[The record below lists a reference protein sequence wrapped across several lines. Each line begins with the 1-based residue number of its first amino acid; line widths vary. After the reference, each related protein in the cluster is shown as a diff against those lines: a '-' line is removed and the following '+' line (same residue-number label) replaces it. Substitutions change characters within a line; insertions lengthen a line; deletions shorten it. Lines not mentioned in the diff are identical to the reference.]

1 MKGQLQSDWITVLY
15 ALKRIMLKKF
25 FLPVGFVMSIAS
37 LSVAEEKMDLYLL
50 IGQSNMAGRAP
61 ILKKDEGVIER
72 CFLLNG
78 EDEFEPTKNPLNR
91 YSTIR
96 KGLNM
101 QKMNPGYSF
110 SKAML
115 KEDSRMTIGL
125 VVNAKGG
132 SSIKEWVRDAKF
144 YQEALRRMKTAMG
157 KGKLKGVL
165 WHQGETD
172 HKDPEYLD
180 KLKELVKNLRKDLE
194 LPKLPFVAGQVNN
207 AKEVN
212 DQIARLSSEVP
223 HTGAVKSEGL
233 TAMDRW
239 HFDTK
244 SMKILGERYAAEMLK
259 IQRGQ

>member
-1 MKGQLQSDWITVLY
+1 MKGQLQSDWITGLN
-15 ALKRIMLKKF
+15 AIRGSMPNKF
-25 FLPVGFVMSIAS
+25 FLLIGFVMSSAS
-37 LSVAEEKMDLYLL
+37 LLIAEEKMGLYLL

-61 ILKKDEGVIER
+61 ISKKDEGVIER

-78 EDEFEPTKNPLNR
+78 EDKFEPAKNPLNR

-115 KEDSRMTIGL
+115 KEDSRMTVGL

-132 SSIKEWVRDAKF
+132 SSIKQWTRDAKF
-144 YQEALRRMKTAMG
+144 YQEALQRMKAAME
-157 KGKLKGVL
+157 KGELKGVL

-180 KLKELVKNLRKDLE
+180 KLKELVENLRKDLE

-212 DQIARLSSEVP
+212 DQIAKLSSEVP
-223 HTGAVKSEGL
+223 HTGVVKSEGL

-244 SMKILGERYAAEMLK
+244 SMKILGGRYAAEMLK

>member
-1 MKGQLQSDWITVLY
+1 
-15 ALKRIMLKKF
+15 
-25 FLPVGFVMSIAS
+25 
-37 LSVAEEKMDLYLL
+37 
-50 IGQSNMAGRAP
+50 
-61 ILKKDEGVIER
+61 
-72 CFLLNG
+72 
-78 EDEFEPTKNPLNR
+78 
-91 YSTIR
+91 
-96 KGLNM
+96 
-101 QKMNPGYSF
+101 
-110 SKAML
+110 
-115 KEDSRMTIGL
+115 MTIGL

-132 SSIKEWVRDAKF
+132 SSIKQWTRDAKF
-144 YQEALRRMKTAMG
+144 YQEALQRMKAAME
-157 KGKLKGVL
+157 KGELKGVL

-180 KLKELVKNLRKDLE
+180 KLKELVENLRKDLE

-212 DQIARLSSEVP
+212 DQIAKLSSEVP
-223 HTGAVKSEGL
+223 HTGVVKSEGL

>member
-1 MKGQLQSDWITVLY
+1 MKGQLQSDWITGLN
-15 ALKRIMLKKF
+15 AIGGSMPNKF
-25 FLPVGFVMSIAS
+25 FLLIGFVMSSAS
-37 LSVAEEKMDLYLL
+37 LLIAEEKMDLYLL

-61 ILKKDEGVIER
+61 IEKKDEGVIER

-78 EDEFEPTKNPLNR
+78 EDKFEPAKNPLNR

-132 SSIKEWVRDAKF
+132 SSIKQWTRDAKF
-144 YQEALRRMKTAMG
+144 YQEALQRMKAAME
-157 KGKLKGVL
+157 KGELKGVL

-180 KLKELVKNLRKDLE
+180 KLKELVENLRKDLE

-212 DQIARLSSEVP
+212 DQIAKLSSEVP
-223 HTGAVKSEGL
+223 HTGVVKSEGL

>member
-1 MKGQLQSDWITVLY
+1 M
-15 ALKRIMLKKF
+15 LKRF
-25 FLPVGFVMSIAS
+25 FLLIGFVMSSAS
-37 LSVAEEKMDLYLL
+37 LLVAEEKMDLYLL

-61 ILKKDEGVIER
+61 IVNRDEGVIER

-78 EDEFEPTKNPLNR
+78 QDEFEPAPPLNR

-115 KEDSRMTIGL
+115 KEDPKMAIGL

-132 SSIKEWVRDAKF
+132 SSIKQWTRDDKF
-144 YQEALRRMKTAMG
+144 YQEALRRMRAATE
-157 KGKLKGVL
+157 KGNLRGVL

-180 KLKELVKNLRKDLE
+180 KLRELVKNLRNDLQS
-194 LPKLPFVAGQVNN
+194 PKFPFVAGQVNN

-212 DQIARLSSEVP
+212 DQIAKLPSKVSQ
-223 HTGAVKSEGL
+223 TGVVKLQGL

-239 HFDTK
+239 HFDAK
-244 SMKILGERYAAEMLK
+244 SMKILGERYAAEILK

>member
-1 MKGQLQSDWITVLY
+1 MKGQLQSDWITGLN
-15 ALKRIMLKKF
+15 AIRGSMPNKF
-25 FLPVGFVMSIAS
+25 FLLIGFVMSSAS
-37 LSVAEEKMDLYLL
+37 LLIAEEKMDLYLL

-61 ILKKDEGVIER
+61 IEKKDEGVIER

-78 EDEFEPTKNPLNR
+78 EDKFEPAKNPLNR

-132 SSIKEWVRDAKF
+132 SSIKQWTRDAKF
-144 YQEALRRMKTAMG
+144 YQEALQRMKAAME
-157 KGKLKGVL
+157 KGELKGVL

-180 KLKELVKNLRKDLE
+180 KLKELVENLRKDLE

-212 DQIARLSSEVP
+212 DQIAKLSSEVP
-223 HTGAVKSEGL
+223 HTGVVKSEGL

>member
-1 MKGQLQSDWITVLY
+1 MKGQLQSDWIAGLY
-15 ALKRIMLKKF
+15 AIGGIMLKRF
-25 FLPVGFVMSIAS
+25 FLLIGLVMSSAS

-61 ILKKDEGVIER
+61 IVKRDEGVIER

-78 EDEFEPTKNPLNR
+78 EDKFEPAKNPLNR

-115 KEDSRMTIGL
+115 KEDPKMAIGL

-132 SSIKEWVRDAKF
+132 SSIKQWTRDAQF
-144 YQEALRRMKTAMG
+144 YQEALRRMRAAME
-157 KGKLKGVL
+157 KGELKGVL

-180 KLKELVKNLRKDLE
+180 KLRELVKNLRKDLQ

-212 DQIARLSSEVP
+212 DQIAQLSSKVP
-223 HTGAVKSEGL
+223 HTGVVKSEGL

-239 HFDTK
+239 HFDAK
-244 SMKILGERYAAEMLK
+244 SMKILGERYAVEILK

>member
-1 MKGQLQSDWITVLY
+1 MKGQLQSDWITGLY
-15 ALKRIMLKKF
+15 AIRGVMLKRF
-25 FLPVGFVMSIAS
+25 FIRIGFVMSSAS

-61 ILKKDEGVIER
+61 IAEKDEGVIER

-78 EDEFEPTKNPLNR
+78 EDKFEPAKNPLNR

-132 SSIKEWVRDAKF
+132 SSIKQWTRDAKF
-144 YQEALRRMKTAMG
+144 YQEALRRMKAAME
-157 KGKLKGVL
+157 KGELKGVL

-180 KLKELVKNLRKDLE
+180 KLKELVKNLRKDLK

-207 AKEVN
+207 ASEVN
-212 DQIARLSSEVP
+212 DQIAKLSSEVP
-223 HTGAVKSEGL
+223 HTGVVKSEGL

-244 SMKILGERYAAEMLK
+244 SMKILGQRYAAEILK

>member
-1 MKGQLQSDWITVLY
+1 MKGQLQSNWIASLC
-15 ALKRIMLKKF
+15 AIRGIMFKRF
-25 FLPVGFVMSIAS
+25 FPLIGFVMGSAS
-37 LSVAEEKMDLYLL
+37 LSVAQEKMDLYLL

-61 ILKKDEGVIER
+61 IVRRDEGVIKR

-78 EDEFEPTKNPLNR
+78 EDKFEPAKNPLNR

-115 KEDSRMTIGL
+115 KQDPKMTIGL

-132 SSIKEWVRDAKF
+132 SSIMQWTLDDKF
-144 YQEALRRMKTAMG
+144 YQEALRRMKAAME
-157 KGKLKGVL
+157 KGKLRGVL

-180 KLKELVKNLRKDLE
+180 KLRELVKNLRKDLKF
-194 LPKLPFVAGQVNN
+194 PKLPFFAGQVNN
-207 AKEVN
+207 AKKVN
-212 DQIARLSSEVP
+212 DHIAKLSSKVP
-223 HTGAVKSEGL
+223 YTGVVKSDGL

-244 SMKILGERYAAEMLK
+244 SMKILGERYAAEILK
-259 IQRGQ
+259 IQREQ